1 MNYDRMN
8 VLSLIDVSFSYRPGR
23 EVLKGVSLS
32 VERGE
37 QVALIGANGVGKSTL
52 LKLFVGLL
60 EPHSG
65 CVEVCGMTVERK
77 NLASVRRAAGYV
89 FQDAE
94 SQLFLANVWEDV
106 AFGPRNE
113 GLAED
118 EVRKR
123 TEVALESVGISS
135 LAQEHVYRLS
145 GGQKRLASIAT
156 VLALR
161 PEVLLLDEPT
171 KGLDAYAKQRIIKII
186 RELKSSGV
194 TVVVVTHDVEFAS
207 LCADRCALFF
217 RGSIV
222 STSVPSEFFSE
233 NSFYTTA
240 ANRMSRSVFK
250 NAVTAADVINLYKA
264 NTESDA

>member
-8 VLSLIDVSFSYRPGR
+8 VLSLKEVSFSYRPGR

-60 EPHSG
+60 EPQSG
-65 CVEVCGMTVERK
+65 SVEVCGMQVGRK
-77 NLASVRRAAGYV
+77 NLAAVRRAAGYV

-113 GLAED
+113 GLSED
-118 EVRKR
+118 EVRRR

-156 VLALR
+156 VLAMR
-161 PEVLLLDEPT
+161 PDVLLLDEPT
-171 KGLDAYAKQRIIKII
+171 LALDPRNRRMVIRALGDLPCAKLIATHDLDFVLDSCSRVIVMSGGRIVAEGAPADILQN
-186 RELKSSGV
+186 RELLESNGL
-194 TVVVVTHDVEFAS
+194 ELPLS
-207 LCADRCALFF
+207 LSHCRQ
-217 RGSIV
+217 
-222 STSVPSEFFSE
+222 
-233 NSFYTTA
+233 
-240 ANRMSRSVFK
+240 
-250 NAVTAADVINLYKA
+250 
-264 NTESDA
+264 

>member
-8 VLSLIDVSFSYRPGR
+8 VLSLKDVSFSYRPGR

-32 VERGE
+32 VERDE

-60 EPHSG
+60 DPQSG
-65 CVEVCGMTVERK
+65 SVEVCGMSVERK
-77 NLASVRRAAGYV
+77 NLAAVRRAAGYV

-113 GLAED
+113 GLSED
-118 EVRKR
+118 EVRRR
-123 TEVALESVGISS
+123 TADALESVGISS

-156 VLALR
+156 VLAMR
-161 PEVLLLDEPT
+161 SDVLLLDEPT
-171 KGLDAYAKQRIIKII
+171 LALDPRNRRMVIRALGDLPCAKLIATHDLDFVLDSCSRVIVVSEGRIVAEGTPDVILRN
-186 RELKSSGV
+186 RELLESNGLELPLSLSS
-194 TVVVVTHDVEFAS
+194 
-207 LCADRCALFF
+207 C
-217 RGSIV
+217 
-222 STSVPSEFFSE
+222 
-233 NSFYTTA
+233 
-240 ANRMSRSVFK
+240 SR
-250 NAVTAADVINLYKA
+250 
-264 NTESDA
+264 

>member
-1 MNYDRMN
+1 MIGDRIN
-8 VLSLIDVSFSYRPGR
+8 VLSLKDVSFSYRPGR

-60 EPHSG
+60 EPHTG

-161 PEVLLLDEPT
+161 PDVLLLDEPT
-171 KGLDAYAKQRIIKII
+171 LALDPRNRRMVISALRDLPCAKLIATHDLDFVLDSCSRVIVMSGGRIVAEGAPAVILRN
-186 RELKSSGV
+186 RELLESNGLELPLSQ
-194 TVVVVTHDVEFAS
+194 TS
-207 LCADRCALFF
+207 RCQ
-217 RGSIV
+217 
-222 STSVPSEFFSE
+222 
-233 NSFYTTA
+233 
-240 ANRMSRSVFK
+240 
-250 NAVTAADVINLYKA
+250 
-264 NTESDA
+264 

>member
-8 VLSLIDVSFSYRPGR
+8 VLSLKEVSFSYRPGR
-23 EVLKGVSLS
+23 EVLKGISLS
-32 VERGE
+32 VARGE

-60 EPHSG
+60 EPHTG
-65 CVEVCGMTVERK
+65 CVEVCGMHVERK
-77 NLASVRRAAGYV
+77 NLAAVRRAAGYV

-118 EVRKR
+118 EVRRR
-123 TEVALESVGISS
+123 TADALESVGISS

-156 VLALR
+156 VLAMR
-161 PEVLLLDEPT
+161 PDVLLLDEPT
-171 KGLDAYAKQRIIKII
+171 LALDPRNRRMVIRALGDLPCAKLIATHDLDFVLDSCSRVIVVSDGMIVAEGTPAVILRN
-186 RELKSSGV
+186 RELLESNGLELPLSQ
-194 TVVVVTHDVEFAS
+194 TF
-207 LCADRCALFF
+207 RCQ
-217 RGSIV
+217 
-222 STSVPSEFFSE
+222 
-233 NSFYTTA
+233 
-240 ANRMSRSVFK
+240 
-250 NAVTAADVINLYKA
+250 
-264 NTESDA
+264 

>member
-1 MNYDRMN
+1 MIGDRIN
-8 VLSLIDVSFSYRPGR
+8 VLSLKDVSFSYRPGR
-23 EVLKGVSLS
+23 EVLKDVSLS

-94 SQLFLANVWEDV
+94 SQLFLANVCEDV

-123 TEVALESVGISS
+123 TEDALESVGISS

-156 VLALR
+156 VLAMR
-161 PEVLLLDEPT
+161 PDVLLLDEPT
-171 KGLDAYAKQRIIKII
+171 LALDPRNRRMVIRALGDLPCAKLIATHDLDFVLDSCSRVIVVSDGRIVAEGIPDVILRN
-186 RELKSSGV
+186 RELLESNGL
-194 TVVVVTHDVEFAS
+194 ELPLS
-207 LCADRCALFF
+207 LSHCRQ
-217 RGSIV
+217 
-222 STSVPSEFFSE
+222 
-233 NSFYTTA
+233 
-240 ANRMSRSVFK
+240 
-250 NAVTAADVINLYKA
+250 
-264 NTESDA
+264 

>member
-1 MNYDRMN
+1 MNDDRMN
-8 VLSLIDVSFSYRPGR
+8 VLSLKDVSFSYRPGR

-60 EPHSG
+60 EPQSG
-65 CVEVCGMTVERK
+65 SVEVCGMSLERT
-77 NLASVRRAAGYV
+77 NLAAVRRAAGYV

-118 EVRKR
+118 EVRRR
-123 TEVALESVGISS
+123 TADALESVGISS

-161 PEVLLLDEPT
+161 PDVLLLDEPT
-171 KGLDAYAKQRIIKII
+171 LALDPRNRRMVIRALGDLPCAKLIA
-186 RELKSSGV
+186 
-194 TVVVVTHDVEFAS
+194 THDLDFVLDSCSRVIVMSDGRIVAEGEPADILQNCELLESNGLELPLS
-207 LCADRCALFF
+207 LSHCRQ
-217 RGSIV
+217 
-222 STSVPSEFFSE
+222 
-233 NSFYTTA
+233 
-240 ANRMSRSVFK
+240 
-250 NAVTAADVINLYKA
+250 
-264 NTESDA
+264 

>member
-1 MNYDRMN
+1 MNDDRMN
-8 VLSLIDVSFSYRPGR
+8 VLSLKDVSFSYRPGR

-37 QVALIGANGVGKSTL
+37 QVALIGANGVGKSTI

-60 EPHSG
+60 EPQSG
-65 CVEVCGMTVERK
+65 SVEVCGMSVERT
-77 NLASVRRAAGYV
+77 NLAAVRRAAGYV

-118 EVRKR
+118 EVRRR
-123 TEVALESVGISS
+123 TADALESVGISS

-161 PEVLLLDEPT
+161 PDVLLLDEPT
-171 KGLDAYAKQRIIKII
+171 LALDPRNRRMVIRALGDLPCAKLIA
-186 RELKSSGV
+186 
-194 TVVVVTHDVEFAS
+194 THDLDFVLDSCSRVIVMSDGRIVAEGEPADILQNCELLESNGLELPLS
-207 LCADRCALFF
+207 LSHCRQ
-217 RGSIV
+217 
-222 STSVPSEFFSE
+222 
-233 NSFYTTA
+233 
-240 ANRMSRSVFK
+240 
-250 NAVTAADVINLYKA
+250 
-264 NTESDA
+264 

>member
-1 MNYDRMN
+1 MNYDSMN
-8 VLSLIDVSFSYRPGR
+8 VLSLKDVLFSYRPGR

-60 EPHSG
+60 EPQSG
-65 CVEVCGMTVERK
+65 SVEVCGMSVERK
-77 NLASVRRAAGYV
+77 NLAAVRRTAGYV

-123 TEVALESVGISS
+123 TAEALESVGISS
-135 LAQEHVYRLS
+135 LSQEHVYRLS

-161 PEVLLLDEPT
+161 PDVLLLDEPT
-171 KGLDAYAKQRIIKII
+171 LALDPRNRRMVIRALGDLPCAKLIATHDLDFVLDSCSRVIVMSGGRIVAEGAPAVILRN
-186 RELKSSGV
+186 RELLESNGLELPLSQ
-194 TVVVVTHDVEFAS
+194 TS
-207 LCADRCALFF
+207 RCQ
-217 RGSIV
+217 
-222 STSVPSEFFSE
+222 
-233 NSFYTTA
+233 
-240 ANRMSRSVFK
+240 
-250 NAVTAADVINLYKA
+250 
-264 NTESDA
+264 

>member
-1 MNYDRMN
+1 MN
-8 VLSLIDVSFSYRPGR
+8 VLSLKDVSFSYRPGR

-60 EPHSG
+60 EPQSG
-65 CVEVCGMTVERK
+65 SVEVCGMHVGRK
-77 NLASVRRAAGYV
+77 NLAAVRRAAGYV

-118 EVRKR
+118 GVRKR

-161 PEVLLLDEPT
+161 PDVLLLDEPT
-171 KGLDAYAKQRIIKII
+171 LALDPRNRRMVIRALGDLPCAKLIATHDLDFVLDSCSRVIVVSDGMIVAEGTPAVILRN
-186 RELKSSGV
+186 RELLESNGLELPLSQ
-194 TVVVVTHDVEFAS
+194 TS
-207 LCADRCALFF
+207 RCQ
-217 RGSIV
+217 
-222 STSVPSEFFSE
+222 
-233 NSFYTTA
+233 
-240 ANRMSRSVFK
+240 
-250 NAVTAADVINLYKA
+250 
-264 NTESDA
+264 

>member
-8 VLSLIDVSFSYRPGR
+8 VLSLKDVSFSYRPGR

-60 EPHSG
+60 DPQSG
-65 CVEVCGMTVERK
+65 SVEVCGMSVERK
-77 NLASVRRAAGYV
+77 NLAAVRRAAGYV

-161 PEVLLLDEPT
+161 PDVLLLDEPT
-171 KGLDAYAKQRIIKII
+171 LALDPRNRRMVIRALGDLPCAKLIATHDLDFVLDSCSRVIVVSEGRIVAEGTPDVILRN
-186 RELKSSGV
+186 RELLESNGLELPLSLSS
-194 TVVVVTHDVEFAS
+194 
-207 LCADRCALFF
+207 C
-217 RGSIV
+217 
-222 STSVPSEFFSE
+222 
-233 NSFYTTA
+233 
-240 ANRMSRSVFK
+240 SR
-250 NAVTAADVINLYKA
+250 
-264 NTESDA
+264 

>member
-23 EVLKGVSLS
+23 EVLKGVSIS
-32 VERGE
+32 VSRGE

-60 EPHSG
+60 EPHTG

-161 PEVLLLDEPT
+161 PDVLLLDEPT
-171 KGLDAYAKQRIIKII
+171 RGIDVGAKYEIYQLIIDLAKKGKAVIMVSSEMPELLGVCSRILVMSDGKMAGEVDA
-186 RELKSSGV
+186 EN
-194 TVVVVTHDVEFAS
+194 
-207 LCADRCALFF
+207 
-217 RGSIV
+217 
-222 STSVPSEFFSE
+222 TSQEEIMHLATS
-233 NSFYTTA
+233 N
-240 ANRMSRSVFK
+240 
-250 NAVTAADVINLYKA
+250 I
-264 NTESDA
+264 

>member
-1 MNYDRMN
+1 MN

-60 EPHSG
+60 EPQSG
-65 CVEVCGMTVERK
+65 SVEVCGMQVGRT
-77 NLASVRRAAGYV
+77 NLAAVRRAAGYV

-161 PEVLLLDEPT
+161 PDVLLLDEPT
-171 KGLDAYAKQRIIKII
+171 LALDPRNRRMVISALRDLPCAKLIATHDLDFVLDSCSRVIVVSDGMIVAEGAPAVILRN
-186 RELKSSGV
+186 RELLESNGLELPLSQ
-194 TVVVVTHDVEFAS
+194 TS
-207 LCADRCALFF
+207 RCQ
-217 RGSIV
+217 
-222 STSVPSEFFSE
+222 
-233 NSFYTTA
+233 
-240 ANRMSRSVFK
+240 
-250 NAVTAADVINLYKA
+250 
-264 NTESDA
+264 

>member
-1 MNYDRMN
+1 MN
-8 VLSLIDVSFSYRPGR
+8 VLSLKDVSFSYRPGR
-23 EVLKGVSLS
+23 EVLKGVSIS
-32 VERGE
+32 VSRGE

-60 EPHSG
+60 EPHTG

-123 TEVALESVGISS
+123 TGDALESVGISS

-161 PEVLLLDEPT
+161 PDVLLLDEPT
-171 KGLDAYAKQRIIKII
+171 LALDPRNRRMVIRALGDLPCAKLIATHDLDFVLDSCSRVIVVSDGMIVAEGAPAVILRN
-186 RELKSSGV
+186 RELLESNGLELPLSQ
-194 TVVVVTHDVEFAS
+194 TS
-207 LCADRCALFF
+207 RCQ
-217 RGSIV
+217 
-222 STSVPSEFFSE
+222 
-233 NSFYTTA
+233 
-240 ANRMSRSVFK
+240 
-250 NAVTAADVINLYKA
+250 
-264 NTESDA
+264 

>member
-1 MNYDRMN
+1 MNDDRMN
-8 VLSLIDVSFSYRPGR
+8 VLSLKDVSFSYRPGR

-60 EPHSG
+60 EPQSG
-65 CVEVCGMTVERK
+65 SVEVCGMSVERT
-77 NLASVRRAAGYV
+77 NLAAVRRAAGYV

-118 EVRKR
+118 EVRRR
-123 TEVALESVGISS
+123 TADALESVGISS

-161 PEVLLLDEPT
+161 PDVLLLDEPT
-171 KGLDAYAKQRIIKII
+171 LALDPRNRRMVIRALGDLPCAKLIA
-186 RELKSSGV
+186 
-194 TVVVVTHDVEFAS
+194 THDLDFVLDSCSRVIVMSDGRIVAEGEPADILQNCELLESNGLELPLS
-207 LCADRCALFF
+207 LSHCRQ
-217 RGSIV
+217 
-222 STSVPSEFFSE
+222 
-233 NSFYTTA
+233 
-240 ANRMSRSVFK
+240 
-250 NAVTAADVINLYKA
+250 
-264 NTESDA
+264 

>member
-1 MNYDRMN
+1 MN

-23 EVLKGVSLS
+23 EVLKGISLS
-32 VERGE
+32 VSRGE

-60 EPHSG
+60 EPQSG
-65 CVEVCGMTVERK
+65 SVEVCGMQVGRT
-77 NLASVRRAAGYV
+77 NLAAVRRAAGYV

-161 PEVLLLDEPT
+161 PDVLLLDEPT
-171 KGLDAYAKQRIIKII
+171 LALDPRNRRMVIRALRDLPCAKLIATHDLDFVLDSCSRVIVVSDGMIVAEGAPAVILRN
-186 RELKSSGV
+186 RELLESNGLELPLSQ
-194 TVVVVTHDVEFAS
+194 TS
-207 LCADRCALFF
+207 RCQ
-217 RGSIV
+217 
-222 STSVPSEFFSE
+222 
-233 NSFYTTA
+233 
-240 ANRMSRSVFK
+240 
-250 NAVTAADVINLYKA
+250 
-264 NTESDA
+264 

>member
-1 MNYDRMN
+1 MN

-23 EVLKGVSLS
+23 EVLKGISLS
-32 VERGE
+32 VSRGE

-60 EPHSG
+60 EPQSG
-65 CVEVCGMTVERK
+65 SVEVCGMQVRRT
-77 NLASVRRAAGYV
+77 NLAAVRRAAGYV

-118 EVRKR
+118 GVRKR

-161 PEVLLLDEPT
+161 PDVLLLDEPT
-171 KGLDAYAKQRIIKII
+171 LALDPRNRRMVISALRDLPCAKLIATHDLDFVLDSCSRVIVVSDGMIVAEGAPAVILRN
-186 RELKSSGV
+186 RELLESNGLELPLSQ
-194 TVVVVTHDVEFAS
+194 TS
-207 LCADRCALFF
+207 RCQ
-217 RGSIV
+217 
-222 STSVPSEFFSE
+222 
-233 NSFYTTA
+233 
-240 ANRMSRSVFK
+240 
-250 NAVTAADVINLYKA
+250 
-264 NTESDA
+264 